1 VKSFTRTQ
9 GQSTH
14 HYALAQIFGP
24 SLLNSI
30 VKDDYEGK
38 LQALFAHCGVEVTE
52 WSITN
57 ALAAAYTHLSQ
68 HYRCEYVYKNEIA
81 NQLLLARHQHNSATL
96 LRELPSDRS
105 IADIVIVN
113 GNTAAY
119 EIKTELDNFD
129 RLANQAAD
137 YLKLYDCLY
146 VVTHEG
152 AIPSLKQRLPEEVG
166 LFVLNEAM
174 QLEEARPAE
183 VRYDRFDA
191 SKAVLTLRQSELVA
205 AYEGMVGKLPVMG
218 TASILSYCHGF
229 YHALSQQEARNVFYE
244 ALKSRR
250 PAAHQYQLLLDCE
263 KSMKMSL
270 LGRDLPKKLCHNVRI
285 RLGLDQAS

>member
-1 VKSFTRTQ
+1 MKSFTRTQ
-9 GQSTH
+9 GQPTH
-14 HYALAQIFGP
+14 HYALAQLFGS
-24 SLLNSI
+24 SLLNGI
-30 VKDDYEGK
+30 VKDDYESK
-38 LQALFAHCGVEVTE
+38 LQALFAYCGLEVPN
-52 WSITN
+52 WSIAN
-57 ALAAAYTHLSQ
+57 ALAAAYAHLSR

-81 NQLLLARHQHNSATL
+81 NQLLLARHRHNSATL

-113 GNTAAY
+113 GITAAY

-146 VVTHEG
+146 VVTHE
-152 AIPSLKQRLPEEVG
+152 AAVPSLKQRLPPGVG
-166 LFVLNEAM
+166 LLVLSESMHLDEVRA
-174 QLEEARPAE
+174 AE
-183 VRYDRFDA
+183 VRDDLFDA

-205 AYEGMVGKLPVMG
+205 AYEQLVGKLPPMG
-218 TASILSYCHGF
+218 TASILSYCHSF
-229 YHALSQQEARNVFYE
+229 YHALSKQEARNVFYE

-263 KSMKMSL
+263 KSLKMSF
-270 LGRDLPKKLCHNVRI
+270 LGRDLPKKLCRTVRT
-285 RLGLDQAS
+285 RLGLDPA